1 MAKGGIHLRSKDL
14 AANIEKNHQ
23 ATNASRFFQLC
34 FLGVELGTE
43 DMQIYN
49 AIEI

>member
-1 MAKGGIHLRSKDL
+1 MAKGEIHLRSKDL
-14 AANIEKNHQ
+14 TANIKKNHQ
-23 ATNASRFFQLC
+23 AKTHAVFFKFC
-34 FLGVELGTE
+34 FWGVELGTE